1 MIWSPLTFLVT
12 SFKLANAPVALM
24 DLMNDVFNDYL
35 GRIVIVLIDDLLIY
49 SKKNEHDEH
58 F

>member
-1 MIWSPLTFLVT
+1 MT

-49 SKKNEHDEH
+49 SKTNEHDEH